1 MKRADLLPAVALLI
15 ARIGFGGFMMTHGWG
30 KLQMLLARDF
40 ENFADPIG
48 LGKPLSLTMA
58 TFAEFGCALLVIVG
72 LGTRLATIPLIIT
85 MAVAALVVHGSD
97 PWTSGDAARLF
108 FAGETD
114 FPKSKEPALLFLTAF
129 VTLLL
134 TGPGK
139 FSLDAVLWPRL
150 RRGSRGSAAQK
161 G

>member
-1 MKRADLLPAVALLI
+1 MNRHDLAPAIGLLI
-15 ARIGFGGFMMTHGWG
+15 ARIGFGGLMMTHGWG

-40 ENFADPIG
+40 ESFGDPIG
-48 LGKPLSLTMA
+48 LGKPLSLSLA
-58 TFAEFGCALLVIVG
+58 TFAEFACALLVIVG

-85 MAVAALVVHGSD
+85 MAVAALVVHASD
-97 PWTSGDAARLF
+97 PLTAGEAARLF

-129 VTLLL
+129 AALLA

-139 FSLDAVLWPRL
+139 LSLDAWLWGRV
-150 RRGSRGSAAQK
+150 RRHRKGAAA
-161 G
+161 GE